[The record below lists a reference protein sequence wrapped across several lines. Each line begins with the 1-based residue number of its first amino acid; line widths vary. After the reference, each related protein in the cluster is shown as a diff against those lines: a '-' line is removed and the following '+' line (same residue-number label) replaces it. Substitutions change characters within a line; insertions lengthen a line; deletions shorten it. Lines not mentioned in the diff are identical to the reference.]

1 LEYRTVK
8 LYTESSRNK
17 SPNFNSRPPLARVN
31 TKRRCP
37 ECNHASGC
45 MIADDRVLCL
55 RKPSDKQV
63 RGGLGGW
70 WHYRFNAPPPKLAPP
85 VSSPKPIERA
95 SADHIAGVLTTLL
108 RKHLTLSEQHRA
120 ALRARGL
127 SEGEIERNGY
137 ASAPT
142 PDDGDRIARELSDFN
157 LEGVP
162 GFHKYGG
169 EWRMRDFGSGIFVPV
184 RDEHLRIVGCQIRR
198 DDVADGQPKYIWF
211 SSAGKPHGTTSSSPV
226 HFAKPHLLR
235 HASEVLITEG
245 ALKADVAAFLL
256 DAPVIAAAGVSNFG
270 QDFAENLKAKFPKLK
285 TCFVAFD
292 SDWRIK
298 PQVKAALEK
307 LMHGLSGAG
316 FRVKVR
322 TWPPHMGKGIDD
334 YLLALS
340 HSGVK
345 EVAA

>member
-1 LEYRTVK
+1 MV
-8 LYTESSRNK
+8 
-17 SPNFNSRPPLARVN
+17 
-31 TKRRCP
+31 
-37 ECNHASGC
+37 
-45 MIADDRVLCL
+45 ADDRVLCL
-55 RKPSDKQV
+55 RKPSDKPV

-70 WHYRFNAPPPKLAPP
+70 WHYRFSSAPRPKLAPP
-85 VSSPKPIERA
+85 KPKPLPIERA
-95 SADHIAGVLTTLL
+95 SADHVAGVLTTLL
-108 RKHLTLSEQHRA
+108 RAHLALNEQHRV

-142 PDDGDRIARELSDFN
+142 PEEGDRIACELSVYG

-162 GFHKYGG
+162 GFFMQGG
-169 EWRMRDFGSGIFVPV
+169 EWHVRDFGSGILVPV
-184 RDEHLRIVGCQIRR
+184 RDEHLRVVGCQIRR

-211 SSAGKPHGTTSSSPV
+211 SSNNYPHGTSSGSPV
-226 HFAKPHLLR
+226 HYARPHLL
-235 HASEVLITEG
+235 HDASEVMLTEG
-245 ALKADVAAFLL
+245 ALKADITALFLN
-256 DAPVIAAAGVSNFG
+256 APVIAAAGVHNFKPEFPA
-270 QDFAENLKAKFPKLK
+270 DLKAKFPKLK
-285 TCFVAFD
+285 TCLVAFD

-307 LMHGLSGAG
+307 LMRGLSGAG

-334 YLLALS
+334 YLLAFS
-340 HSGVK
+340 QSNVK